1 MDNWS
6 TFCDFPE
13 ISHIA
18 IQGIKVCIS
27 RQDNMSMVNSLV
39 KLYLVSIFCVR
50 IVRGS
55 PTYIWFPGHAIGLQS
70 SGSLSG
76 FTARWIFPPYN
87 RRTSLSLSWS
97 GSTQSGSQWDQWP
110 ARSHTVRHSHLPP
123 FLLYFYILFYYVFT
137 LFLALRDEFV
147 LQKLKK
153 EAEEGAFIVRWSV
166 LDYHRIILASL
177 SRTKV
182 ML

>member
-6 TFCDFPE
+6 SFCDFPE

-27 RQDNMSMVNSLV
+27 RQDNMSMVNILN

-50 IVRGS
+50 IVRDS
-55 PTYIWFPGHAIGLQS
+55 PTYICVPGHAIGLQS

-76 FTARWIFPPYN
+76 FTARWIFPSYN
-87 RRTSLSLSWS
+87 RCTSLSLSWS
-97 GSTQSGSQWDQWP
+97 GSTQNGSQWDQWP
-110 ARSHTVRHSHLPP
+110 ARSHTVRHSHFHMQPCGLPP
-123 FLLYFYILFYYVFT
+123 FLLMFT
-137 LFLALRDEFV
+137 FFLAPRGEFV

-177 SRTKV
+177 SRTTV

>member
-50 IVRGS
+50 IVCDS

-123 FLLYFYILFYYVFT
+123 FLLYFYFFIFYFIMCSLFFLLLEMSLCSKNWRKKQRREHLLCAGVFWIT
-137 LFLALRDEFV
+137 IA
-147 LQKLKK
+147 
-153 EAEEGAFIVRWSV
+153 
-166 LDYHRIILASL
+166 
-177 SRTKV
+177 
-182 ML
+182 